1 MFADSRD
8 SGLVRGIGPWGL
20 AAGVVN
26 GVVGAGIFSL
36 PAAMSQAA
44 GSLAPLAYVI
54 CALAMAAVVTCF
66 AEAGSRLPTSG
77 GPYGYV
83 AAAFGLLPGF
93 IAGMLIWQ
101 SSVLACGGIAAGMA
115 DALVS
120 PTEFHGLARAGIILA
135 VIGGIAAVNLRGV
148 RGASRLV
155 AGATAIKLIPLLF
168 FVVVGA
174 VVIPHASAT
183 PGVPAIHGDFGRAI
197 ILALFAFCGMETVL
211 GASGEVADPAR
222 TLPRALGGAM
232 LFVLVLYIAIQIIA
246 QRLLGPDLAHATA
259 PLAEAAAR
267 IGPGAG
273 ALLLGGATLSMAAWI
288 GSDILGAPR
297 LLFAFARDRRLP
309 ALLGRLSSG
318 ARVPANAI
326 IIHASLAAACALSG
340 SFAQLAV
347 LSTLDTAALYIM
359 GCAAALVLHRRRLQT
374 AGGTLHIRLLP
385 VAAVIGVASM
395 LGLILVARPLEIL
408 GLLATIVVNALIFWA
423 MGRVNQGETVI

>member
-44 GSLAPLAYVI
+44 GSLAPLAYVV

-120 PTEFHGLARAGIILA
+120 PADFHGLARAGIILA

-155 AGATAIKLIPLLF
+155 AGATAIKLIT
-168 FVVVGA
+168 
-174 VVIPHASAT
+174 VVILC
-183 PGVPAIHGDFGRAI
+183 R
-197 ILALFAFCGMETVL
+197 
-211 GASGEVADPAR
+211 
-222 TLPRALGGAM
+222 
-232 LFVLVLYIAIQIIA
+232 
-246 QRLLGPDLAHATA
+246 
-259 PLAEAAAR
+259 
-267 IGPGAG
+267 
-273 ALLLGGATLSMAAWI
+273 
-288 GSDILGAPR
+288 
-297 LLFAFARDRRLP
+297 
-309 ALLGRLSSG
+309 
-318 ARVPANAI
+318 
-326 IIHASLAAACALSG
+326 
-340 SFAQLAV
+340 
-347 LSTLDTAALYIM
+347 
-359 GCAAALVLHRRRLQT
+359 RRRLCHSARLRDARHACHPRRFRPRDHT
-374 AGGTLHIRLLP
+374 GAVRLLRHGDGAWRQRRGGRIRHAP
-385 VAAVIGVASM
+385 CRARSVAPCCSCWCSI
-395 LGLILVARPLEIL
+395 
-408 GLLATIVVNALIFWA
+408 
-423 MGRVNQGETVI
+423 

>member
-1 MFADSRD
+1 
-8 SGLVRGIGPWGL
+8 
-20 AAGVVN
+20 
-26 GVVGAGIFSL
+26 
-36 PAAMSQAA
+36 MSQAA
-44 GSLAPLAYVI
+44 GGLAPLAYVV

-66 AEAGSRLPTSG
+66 AEAGSRVPTSG

-83 AAAFGLLPGF
+83 ASAFGLLPGF

-115 DALVS
+115 DSLVS
-120 PTEFHGLARAGIILA
+120 PTAFHGLARAAVILA

-148 RGASRLV
+148 RGASLLV
-155 AGATAIKLIPLLF
+155 AGATAVKLLPLLV
-168 FVVVGA
+168 FVVAGA
-174 VVIPHASAT
+174 FALPHVAAT
-183 PGVPAIHGDFGRAI
+183 AGLPAQPNALGADFGRAI

-211 GASGEVADPAR
+211 GASGEVANPAR

-232 LFVLVLYIAIQIIA
+232 LFVLVLYVAIQVIA
-246 QRLLGPDLAHATA
+246 QRLLGPDLAHAAA
-259 PLAEAAAR
+259 PLADAAAR

-273 ALLLGGATLSMAAWI
+273 ALLLAGATLSMAAWI

-309 ALLGRLSSG
+309 ALFGRLSDG

-326 IIHASLAAACALSG
+326 VIHASLAAAFALSG

-374 AGGTLHIRLLP
+374 AGGTLHLRLLP
-385 VAAVIGVASM
+385 LAAGVGMVSM
-395 LGLILVARPLEIL
+395 LGLILVARPFEIL
-408 GLLATIVVNALIFWA
+408 GLVATIVVNALIFWA
-423 MGRVNQGETVI
+423 MGRVYRREAVA